1 MTRKRFLAL
10 TAAVLAAGAVV
21 VPLAANAGDE
31 KRIVLTERLQV
42 TGFVPATGAGTLAGT
57 FQSAGAVN
65 EAGSVAATFSL
76 VPVKGGCGSLTGTHV
91 LTGAGG
97 TLSVRTDALACP
109 YPPGSP
115 PRSFV
120 RGKWHVVGGTGAY
133 AGLNGKGRIIATG
146 DFGTGEITIARDGKV
161 KGRH

>member
-1 MTRKRFLAL
+1 MTRKRFLAPA
-10 TAAVLAAGAVV
+10 AAVLAAGVVAV
-21 VPLAANAGDE
+21 PFAATAGDQ

-57 FQSAGAVN
+57 FVSAGAVN
-65 EAGSVAATFSL
+65 EAGSVAATFTL
-76 VPVKGGCGSLTGTHV
+76 VPVKKGGCGSLTGTHV
-91 LTGAGG
+91 LTGAAG

-109 YPPGSP
+109 YPPSSP

-133 AGLNGKGRIIATG
+133 AGVAGKGRIIATG

-161 KGRH
+161 KH

>member
-1 MTRKRFLAL
+1 M
-10 TAAVLAAGAVV
+10 
-21 VPLAANAGDE
+21 PLAANAGDE

-65 EAGSVAATFSL
+65 EAGSVAATFTL

-91 LTGAGG
+91 LTGAAG
-97 TLSVRTDALACP
+97 TLSVRTDARACP
-109 YPPGSP
+109 YPPGAP

-133 AGLNGKGRIIATG
+133 AGLAGKGRILATG

-161 KGRH
+161 KR

>member
-1 MTRKRFLAL
+1 MTRKRFLAAA
-10 TAAVLAAGAVV
+10 AAVLAAAVAVV
-21 VPLAANAGDE
+21 PFAATAGDQ

-57 FQSAGAVN
+57 FIAAGAVN
-65 EAGSVAATFSL
+65 EAGSVAAAFTL
-76 VPVKGGCGSLTGTHV
+76 VPVKGGCGHLTGTHV
-91 LTGAGG
+91 LTGAAG
-97 TLSVRTDALACP
+97 TLSVRTNALACP
-109 YPPGSP
+109 YPPSSP

-133 AGLNGKGRIIATG
+133 AGVDGKGRIIATG

-161 KGRH
+161 KH

>member
-1 MTRKRFLAL
+1 M
-10 TAAVLAAGAVV
+10 
-21 VPLAANAGDE
+21 PLAANAGDE
-31 KRIVLTERLQV
+31 KRIVLTVRLQV

-65 EAGSVAATFSL
+65 EAGSVAATFTL
-76 VPVKGGCGSLTGTHV
+76 VPVTRGCGSLTGTHV
-91 LTGAGG
+91 LTGAAG

-120 RGKWHVVGGTGAY
+120 RGKWHVVGGTGAS
-133 AGLNGKGRIIATG
+133 AGLDGKGRILATG

-161 KGRH
+161 KR